1 MARGWRVVNRGELL
15 LLHRRLVLWMVVA
28 RVTRVAPATLATSCC
43 ATLPTGAV
51 VVGMTRRLV
60 LRLRLGA
67 GLWQQRGR
75 CRLSLV
81 QKFI

>member
-15 LLHRRLVLWMVVA
+15 LLNRRLVLWVVVA
-28 RVTRVAPATLATSCC
+28 RVTRVAPTTLATSCC
-43 ATLPTGAV
+43 ATLPTGGAV
-51 VVGMTRRLV
+51 VVGMARRLG
-60 LRLRLGA
+60 LRLGA

-81 QKFI
+81 QEFV